1 MSPSQSLTSLAAS
14 GAAAFALA
22 AFIVISPEF
31 AFAADPKAAP
41 ASPPQQDT
49 SKGGTCTCPSESSPW
64 VRPKFAGLE
73 PRLNDDDHLAALE
86 SVQYA
91 LTETADGATYVWHR
105 HHGRLSGLVQPT
117 SSFKDSSGHV
127 CRHIIVMLSSAQ
139 ASRKT
144 EGIACRMDGGIWRLE
159 G

>member
-1 MSPSQSLTSLAAS
+1 MSQTSSLTTLATS
-14 GAAAFALA
+14 GAVAFALA
-22 AFIVISPEF
+22 AFVLLSPDF

-41 ASPPQQDT
+41 QHQPPQQDT
-49 SKGGTCTCPSESSPW
+49 SKGACTCPGESSPW

-73 PRLNDDDHLAALE
+73 PALGDDDHLAALE
-86 SVQYA
+86 SVQVA

-117 SSFKDSSGHV
+117 SSFKDASGHV
-127 CRHIIVMLSSAQ
+127 CRHIVVMLSSAH
-139 ASRKT
+139 ASRKA
-144 EGIACRMDGGIWRLE
+144 EGIACRTEGGIWRLE